1 MSKIS
6 VGKTSFEIEVA
17 FVRNISK
24 IFCFFIIIFAFFLAP
39 ALAERIT
46 KNAVGEAPAPY
57 KGKEKVELEKIFIKI
72 NFSPE
77 RSRVE
82 AVYTFKNKGR
92 KKQVLMGF
100 PDIEA
105 TLRKTNDYNFAG
117 PLEFF
122 NCRVDGK
129 TVKVYNW
136 KKEGGRGGKFP
147 LWKVWRV
154 DFKKDQRRTIQTVFW
169 VKNGSDGFGHRI
181 LTYELINASGWAGKI
196 SKGEILVVFTNMV
209 STQLRTLDNYYFD
222 APCEIITTAGFS
234 FAKTDIIKWSYKNF
248 LPGMDSPSSIKIATA
263 GSQLLPFMEGMSFAR
278 SGNYRKAASFFQYYF
293 STPTLPGLPYPTSY
307 TRTMVQEYYEAAEK
321 ASLNPLEFFET
332 QASKEEQLA
341 NVRPS
346 NAASTGTPSSENSP
360 APAVPLSFSLYH
372 LAVAREIK
380 GDSTGALAAYEKIKE
395 PNEIIFD
402 DYIKLLMSEKNW
414 TKAENKALEET
425 KKFPE
430 YWNGYCNLAYI
441 QFYSGKK
448 DEALKSF
455 TEAVNKGKAFLS
467 EYSPLKYYPTPPPA
481 QVRKELASASLN
493 MAEIYKDAGMAEEAK
508 KMEENARILD
518 PAIKIPK

>member
-1 MSKIS
+1 M
-6 VGKTSFEIEVA
+6 
-17 FVRNISK
+17 RNILK

-39 ALAERIT
+39 ARSEKIT
-46 KNAVGEAPAPY
+46 RNAVGEAPAPY
-57 KGKEKVELEKIFIKI
+57 KGKGKVALEKFFIKI

-82 AVYTFKNKGR
+82 AVYTFKNKG
-92 KKQVLMGF
+92 KKKLVLMGF

-105 TLRKTNDYNFAG
+105 TLRKTNDYNFTG

-154 DFKKDQRRTIQTVFW
+154 DFKKEQRRTIQTVFW
-169 VKNGSDGFGHRI
+169 VKNGSDSFGHRI

-209 STQLRTLDNYYFD
+209 PTQLRTLDNYYFD

-234 FAKTDIIKWSYKNF
+234 FEKTNIIKWGYKNF
-248 LPGMDSPSSIKIATA
+248 SPGQDSPSSVKIATV
-263 GSQLLPFMEGMSFAR
+263 GSQLLPFMEGRAFVR
-278 SGNYRKAASFFQYYF
+278 SGNYQKAVNQFQYYF
-293 STPTLPGLPYPTSY
+293 SAPTLPELPYPNFY
-307 TRTMVQEYYEAAEK
+307 TQTMVQEYCRASEK
-321 ASLNPLEFFET
+321 AGINPIDFFET
-332 QASKEEQLA
+332 QASKEEQLT
-341 NVRPS
+341 NVMPS
-346 NAASTGTPSSENSP
+346 ASAGTPKPPPENSQT
-360 APAVPLSFSLYH
+360 ASIPLSYSLYH
-372 LAVAREIK
+372 LAIAKNIR
-380 GDSTGALAAYEKIKE
+380 GDSIGALKAYEKIKE
-395 PNEIIFD
+395 PGEIIFD
-402 DYIKLLMSEKNW
+402 DYIKLLMGEKKW
-414 TKAENKALEET
+414 TAAENKALEET

-441 QFYSGKK
+441 QLYSGKK

-481 QVRKELASASLN
+481 QVRKGLAAASLN
-493 MAEIYKDAGMAEEAK
+493 MAEIYKDAGMKEEAK
-508 KMEENARILD
+508 KMEENAKLLD